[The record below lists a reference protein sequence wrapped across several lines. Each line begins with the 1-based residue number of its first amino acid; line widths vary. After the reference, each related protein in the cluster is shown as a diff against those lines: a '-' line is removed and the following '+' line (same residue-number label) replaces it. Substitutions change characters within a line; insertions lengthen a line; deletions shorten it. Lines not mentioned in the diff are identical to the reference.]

1 MSSWICLVKELEG
14 ETIFRKILNV
24 LPPYLRFLPF
34 SRPKIERVPGDFGWI
49 FTPKSIELGEISRF
63 WGIWAPE
70 FNFRAQTRPL
80 ENGFFS
86 IFGFGEFFEKN
97 FFRPKNFF
105 HLENLKL
112 WGFHLE
118 KPHNFLFHL
127 EKPHNF
133 LFHLEKPH
141 NFFISFGKTP

>member
-1 MSSWICLVKELEG
+1 MG
-14 ETIFRKILNV
+14 KISNV

-63 WGIWAPE
+63 WGKWAPE
-70 FNFRAQTRPL
+70 FNFRAQTKPL
-80 ENGFFS
+80 KNGFFS

-118 KPHNFLFHL
+118 NPIIFYFIWKNPIIFYFIWKN
-127 EKPHNF
+127 
-133 LFHLEKPH
+133 PH
-141 NFFISFGKTP
+141 NFFISFEKTP